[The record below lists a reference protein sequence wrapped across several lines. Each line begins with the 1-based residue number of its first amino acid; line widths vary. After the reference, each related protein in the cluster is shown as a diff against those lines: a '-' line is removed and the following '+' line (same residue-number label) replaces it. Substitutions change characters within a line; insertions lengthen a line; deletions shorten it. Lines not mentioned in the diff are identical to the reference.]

1 MFRRRRQKDNTQAP
15 AGESP
20 ILGGSPLADRLR
32 EIGLQSVTPEDA
44 LEPALRAV
52 VEATGAGAGA
62 LCLFDPRYGV
72 LRLTSEVGLSDEGCR
87 RLRNVHRGDPASWD
101 MPLHGVLNKR
111 AYLIESASKNR
122 YVPQLVEQSSSVRT
136 VICVPVYAGPQPL
149 GTVVLLA
156 MGARS
161 FTENDIRGLEP
172 PLREF
177 GKLIEAV
184 RRRVAPVLE
193 PFPNLLGVP
202 QDYSGVVPDYA
213 GIVEERDHLR
223 AEMASRFAEHASLA
237 SELSARN
244 DEAQQLRATIER
256 LSEERAQLQARIE
269 QGRGTSERV
278 EDLTEALTAAER
290 ERARLAAALEASVLE
305 RSEAIRREG
314 AVDSGRAEAQR
325 IARDAT
331 TELEAARKAAA
342 AAAASAAA
350 TIAER
355 TAEVAE
361 LQARIARL
369 EAGAERERGLARE
382 RQLEQDRV
390 LGEARAALSREQ
402 QMRADLE
409 ATVERLES
417 GRVDDVHEALAQ
429 ARAADES
436 RVSVVADLDQARAAL
451 AEQRSVAGRLEA
463 ENARVRADLTR
474 LEAADSTHRAE
485 EQRLETALIEEQS
498 RARVA
503 ETRLAELERH
513 ATSLRETGDRTIA
526 DSRERAA
533 ELAAVSAHLESI
545 AAERDRLREARAA
558 VESERDAL
566 MSELAASAAKVT
578 RVEESLAREV
588 TERKRLAEALGVA
601 QSALAALESS
611 RGERLAPSVLQ
622 PAEPAAP
629 RPQPERPAAEAARP
643 RDTMR
648 VLTVAPTAPRS
659 RTREEGEA
667 RRIAV
672 IDVDSV
678 WESAAIEG
686 YEVVVVSPEEDT
698 AGVLAELEPARV
710 VVNIAAQG
718 ALEAVAALRGAGSTA
733 KVWGCIGVAGSDR
746 AIPIGTVEVAARPLD
761 CDAILD
767 ILKGYTSRGTRVVT
781 AGADVDTLM
790 SLRQAMARL
799 GMSVSM
805 AWDAKQATDLLT
817 VVRPEVVV
825 LDLDLPRQAG
835 YGIIVRLAAA
845 DPVPC
850 AVIVPGKDDAADAFA
865 ATLAQPGMA
874 DLAVPRDRL
883 LADAIGRQE
892 AAAAAGRLQKIRA
905 VGRK

>member
-1 MFRRRRQKDNTQAP
+1 MFRRKRQKDNAQAP
-15 AGESP
+15 AGEGP
-20 ILGGSPLADRLR
+20 TVGGSPLADRLR
-32 EIGLQSVTPEDA
+32 DIGQAAVAPEDA
-44 LEPALRAV
+44 LDPALRAV

-72 LRLTSEVGLSDEGCR
+72 LRLTADVGLSDEGCR
-87 RLRNVHRGDPASWD
+87 RLRNIHRGDPSSWD

-122 YVPQLVEQSSSVRT
+122 YVPHLVEHPGSVRT
-136 VICVPVYAGPQPL
+136 VICVPVYAGPLPL

-156 MGARS
+156 MGSRV
-161 FTENDIRGLEP
+161 FTEGDIRGLER

-193 PFPNLLGVP
+193 AFPMLLGVP
-202 QDYSGVVPDYA
+202 QDYSGVLQ
-213 GIVEERDHLR
+213 ERDHLR

-237 SELSARN
+237 SELSTRD
-244 DEAQQLRATIER
+244 DEAHRLRATIER
-256 LSEERAQLQARIE
+256 LSEERSQLQAKLE

-278 EDLTEALTAAER
+278 EDLTEALAAAER
-290 ERARLAAALEASVLE
+290 ERARLVAALEASALE
-305 RSEAIRREG
+305 RSEAIRRES
-314 AVDSGRAEAQR
+314 ALDSGRAEAQR
-325 IARDAT
+325 IARDAA

-355 TAEVAE
+355 TAEVGE
-361 LQARIARL
+361 LQARVAEL
-369 EAGAERERGLARE
+369 EAAAERERGLGRE
-382 RQLEQDRV
+382 RQHEQERL
-390 LGEARAALSREQ
+390 LGELRGAVAREQ
-402 QMRADLE
+402 QMRSELE

-417 GRVDDVHEALAQ
+417 GRADDVREALAH
-429 ARAADES
+429 ARASDET
-436 RVSVVADLDQARAAL
+436 RVSVVAEVEQARASL
-451 AEQRSVAGRLEA
+451 AEQRSAVERLEA
-463 ENARVRADLTR
+463 ENARMRADLTR
-474 LEAADSTHRAE
+474 LGAADSAHRAD
-485 EQRLETALIEEQS
+485 EQRLETALIEEQA

-503 ETRLAELERH
+503 EARLAELERH
-513 ATSLRETGDRTIA
+513 ATSLRESGDRTIA

-533 ELAAVSAHLESI
+533 EFAAVSAHLESI

-578 RVEESLAREV
+578 RVEETLSREV
-588 TERKRLAEALGVA
+588 AERKRLAEALGVA
-601 QSALAALESS
+601 QSALGALESG
-611 RGERLAPSVLQ
+611 RGERSAASVLH
-622 PAEPAAP
+622 PVEPAGP
-629 RPQPERPAAEAARP
+629 RPEPARQAAEAARP

-648 VLTVAPTAPRS
+648 VLTVAPAASRS
-659 RTREEGEA
+659 RARDDEG

-678 WESAAIEG
+678 WESSAIEG
-686 YEVVVVSPEEDT
+686 YQAVVVSPEEDT
-698 AGVLAELEPARV
+698 AGVLSDLAPARV

-718 ALEAVAALRGAGSTA
+718 ALEAVAALRGTGTTA
-733 KVWGCIGVAGSDR
+733 KVWGCIGVAGTDR
-746 AIPIGTVEVAARPLD
+746 AIPIGMVEVAARPLD

-825 LDLDLPRQAG
+825 IDLDLPRQAG
-835 YGIIVRLAAA
+835 YGILARLAAA

-850 AVIVPGKDDAADAFA
+850 AVIVPGKDDATDAFA
-865 ATLAQPGMA
+865 ATLAQPGMS

-883 LADAIGRQE
+883 LANAIGRQE
-892 AAAAAGRLQKIRA
+892 AYAAAGRLQKIRA